1 MNENLFDSYPNLALR
16 SVCTLTNLTKRGNH
30 MSENV
35 EPLETGNGDT
45 EEDGKRQRSTIGF
58 PYSDYDSAYALA
70 AAIHANVGHGECSSA
85 QLAAWTNQSVK
96 SSGFRTQIAAARLF
110 GLIDSASSDDLHL
123 TDLGRQAVDPAQAR
137 AAKADAFL
145 RVPLFKAI
153 HDKYKDG
160 VTPPSAALEREI
172 VALGV
177 SEKQKARARQVF
189 ESSAQQ
195 TGFRDAA
202 PNRLVMPAIVVKP
215 NTPPPDLPKFG
226 GSGGGGESDLGLD
239 PLLMALLRKIPKA
252 LDWPTENRLRWFR
265 TFAMNVSQV
274 YDDDDNPVE
283 LEIKVKDAE
292 GNSHV

>member
-1 MNENLFDSYPNLALR
+1 
-16 SVCTLTNLTKRGNH
+16 

-35 EPLETGNGDT
+35 EPLEMENDNDGD
-45 EEDGKRQRSTIGF
+45 EGKRQRSTIGF
-58 PYSDYDSAYALA
+58 PYADYDSASTLA
-70 AAIHANVGHGECSSA
+70 AAVHGNVGHGECSTA
-85 QLAAWTNQSVK
+85 QLAAWTGQSPK
-96 SSGFRTQIAAARLF
+96 SSGFRVQIAAARLF
-110 GLIDSASSDDLHL
+110 GLIESDSPDAIRL
-123 TDLGRQAVDPAQAR
+123 TELGRRVVDPAQAR

-145 RVPLFKAI
+145 RVPLFNAL
-153 HDKYKDG
+153 HEKYKDG
-160 VTPPSAALEREI
+160 VTPPSAALEREM

-202 PNRLVMPAIVVKP
+202 ANRLVMPAVVIKP
-215 NTPPPDLPKFG
+215 NTPPPDLPKPG
-226 GSGGGGESDLGLD
+226 GGGGGGEADLGLD
-239 PLLMALLRKIPKA
+239 PLLMALLRKIPKS
-252 LDWPTENRLRWFR
+252 LDWPAENRLRWFR

-292 GNSHV
+292 GSPLA